1 MRKLKY
7 MIARILGMDYKA
19 MFATVRQ
26 IHKKTGRNSLWLFVD
41 MVRCGLRYGAGYNDY
56 RICEFYNLT
65 PAQRETY
72 VTRGVNNR
80 IVQLLNDR
88 SYTHI
93 MNDKCEF
100 NQHFSECIHR
110 GWMPMQTATFEEFA
124 AFMENRDRIVT
135 KPLDDACGRGVEIL
149 NKADFADL
157 QTMWKDLKDR
167 NSGLIE
173 DVIVQHPDISRL
185 YPHAVNTYR
194 IVTVCVDGQ
203 ANVVYAFIRM
213 GNGGRAVDN
222 INAGGMAAPIVLETG
237 VIQYPA
243 FDKDSNY
250 YDVHPSTGCPIVG
263 HQLPYWQQAME
274 MCLQAATKIP
284 QIGYVGWDIAV
295 SQEGP
300 QLIEGNPFPGH
311 DILQMP
317 PHVPD
322 KIGMLPRFKQF
333 VKGL

>member
-7 MIARILGMDYKA
+7 MIARILGMNYRA
-19 MFATVRQ
+19 MLDTVAFL
-26 IHKKTGRNSLWLFVD
+26 HKKTGRSRIWLFFD
-41 MVRCGLRYGAGYNDY
+41 MVHCGLKYGAGYNDY

-65 PAQRETY
+65 AQQRATY

-80 IVQLLNDR
+80 IVQL
-88 SYTHI
+88 
-93 MNDKCEF
+93 MNQKAFFHVMDNKCEF
-100 NQHFSECIHR
+100 NEVFAKYIHR
-110 GWMPMQTATFEEFA
+110 GWLNMQTATDEQFREF
-124 AFMENRDRIVT
+124 MQNRDRIIT
-135 KPLDDACGRGVEIL
+135 KPMDDTCGRGVEIL
-149 NKADFADL
+149 CKADFADL
-157 QTMWKDLKDR
+157 HAMRQQLTQL

-173 DVIVQHPDISRL
+173 DVIPQHPEVSRL

-194 IVTVCVDGQ
+194 IVTVFSEGK
-203 ANVVYAFIRM
+203 ANVVYAFIRI

-222 INAGGMAAPIVLETG
+222 INAGGMAAPIDLDTG
-237 VIQYPA
+237 IITYPA

-250 YDVHPSTGCPIVG
+250 FDTHPATGCPIVG
-263 HQLPYWQQAME
+263 YQLPFWKE
-274 MCLQAATKIP
+274 SLDMCIEAAAVLP
-284 QIGYVGWDIAV
+284 QIGYAGWDIAV
-295 SQEGP
+295 SEDGP

-322 KIGMLPRFKQF
+322 KVGMLPRFRMF

>member
-19 MFATVRQ
+19 MFATVAFL
-26 IHKKTGRNSLWLFVD
+26 HKKTGKSSIWLFFD
-41 MVRCGLRYGAGYNDY
+41 MVMCGLRYGAGYNDY

-65 PAQRETY
+65 RQQRETY

-80 IVQLLNDR
+80 IVQL
-88 SYTHI
+88 
-93 MNDKCEF
+93 MNRKDHFHLMDNKCEF
-100 NQHFSECIHR
+100 NELFADYIHR
-110 GWMPMQTATFEEFA
+110 GWLNMETATDEQFA
-124 AFMENRDRIVT
+124 AFMERRERIIT
-135 KPLDDACGRGVEIL
+135 KPMDDTCGHGVEIL
-149 NKADFADL
+149 HKGDFADL
-157 QTMWKDLKDR
+157 KAMRQRLSEL

-173 DVIVQHPDISRL
+173 DVIVQHPDVSRL

-194 IVTVCVDGQ
+194 IVTIYAEGK

-213 GNGGRAVDN
+213 GNGGRPVDN
-222 INAGGMAAPIVLETG
+222 INAGGMAAPINLDTG
-237 VIQYPA
+237 IIEYPA

-250 YDVHPSTGCPIVG
+250 FDAHPATGCPIVG
-263 HQLPYWQQAME
+263 YQLPYWQE
-274 MCLQAATKIP
+274 SLDMCLRAAAVVP
-284 QIGYVGWDIAV
+284 QIGYAGWDIAV
-295 SQEGP
+295 SEDGP

-322 KIGMLPRFKQF
+322 KVGMLPRFKQF

>member
-19 MFATVRQ
+19 MFATVAFL
-26 IHKKTGRNSLWLFVD
+26 HKKTGKSRIWLFFD
-41 MVRCGLRYGAGYNDY
+41 MVICGLRYGAGYNDY

-65 PAQRETY
+65 RAQRATY

-80 IVQLLNDR
+80 IVQL
-88 SYTHI
+88 
-93 MNDKCEF
+93 MNQKAYFPLMDNKCQF
-100 NQHFSECIHR
+100 NELFADFIHR
-110 GWMPMQTATFEEFA
+110 GWLNMETATDQQFA
-124 AFMENRDRIVT
+124 AFMESRDRIIT
-135 KPLDDACGRGVEIL
+135 KPMDDTCGHGVEIL

-157 QTMWKDLKDR
+157 DALRTQLR
-167 NSGLIE
+167 NLNSGLIE
-173 DVIVQHPDISRL
+173 DVIVQHSDVSRL
-185 YPHAVNTYR
+185 YPTAVNTYR
-194 IVTVCVDGQ
+194 IVTIYAEGK

-213 GNGGRAVDN
+213 GNGGRPVDN
-222 INAGGMAAPIVLETG
+222 INAGGMAAPINLDTG
-237 VIQYPA
+237 IIEYPA

-250 YDVHPSTGCPIVG
+250 FDVHPATGCPIVG
-263 HQLPYWQQAME
+263 YQLPFWQE
-274 MCLQAATKIP
+274 SVDMCLRAAAVVP
-284 QIGYVGWDIAV
+284 QIGYAGWDIAV
-295 SQEGP
+295 TENGP

-322 KIGMLPRFKQF
+322 KIGMLPRFRMF

>member
-1 MRKLKY
+1 MKRLKY
-7 MIARILGMDYKA
+7 MIARILGMDYRA

-26 IHKKTGRNSLWLFVD
+26 IHKKTGKSRIWLFID
-41 MVRCGLRYGAGYNDY
+41 MVKCGLRYGAGYNDY
-56 RICEFYNLT
+56 RLCEFYNLT
-65 PAQRETY
+65 PQQRATY

-80 IVQLLNDR
+80 IVAMMNDKA
-88 SYTHI
+88 YVHI

-100 NQHFSECIHR
+100 NQHFTDFVRR
-110 GWMPMQTATFEEFA
+110 GWMPMQKATFEEFA
-124 AFMENRDRIVT
+124 AFMEQRDRIIT

-149 NKADFADL
+149 NKADFSDL
-157 QTMWKDLKDR
+157 QSLWNHLKER

-173 DVIVQHPDISRL
+173 DVIIQHPDISRL

-194 IVTVCVDGQ
+194 IVTIYSEGK

-222 INAGGMAAPIVLETG
+222 INAGGMAAPIRLEDG
-237 VIQYPA
+237 VIEYPA

-250 YDVHPSTGCPIVG
+250 YDAHPATGCTIVG
-263 HQLPYWQQAME
+263 YQLPCWQEAMD
-274 MCLQAATKIP
+274 MCLQAAAKLP
-284 QIGYVGWDIAV
+284 QVGYVGWDIAV
-295 SQEGP
+295 SENGP

>member
-1 MRKLKY
+1 MKKLKY
-7 MIARILGMDYKA
+7 MIARILGMDYKS

-26 IHKKTGRNSLWLFVD
+26 IHKKTGKNSIWLFID

-65 PAQRETY
+65 PQQRATY
-72 VTRGVNNR
+72 VTRGINNR
-80 IVQLLNDR
+80 IVQLLNDQ

-100 NQHFSECIHR
+100 NQHFAECIHR

-124 AFMENRDRIVT
+124 AFMQNRDRIVT

-149 NKADFADL
+149 RKADFADL
-157 QTMWKDLKDR
+157 QSMWENLKNR

-194 IVTVCVDGQ
+194 IVTVCTEGK

-222 INAGGMAAPIVLETG
+222 INAGGIAAPIVLDTG
-237 VIQYPA
+237 VIEYPA

-263 HQLPYWQQAME
+263 YQLPHWQQAMD

-295 SQEGP
+295 SEEGP

-322 KIGMLPRFKQF
+322 KIGMLPRFRQF